1 MLLFLRSGLIYFH
14 LSQRKGGNK
23 DVDYRKEN
31 WSYELECFRKAVNGG
46 VDGFIIEIA
55 DHCLNDRL
63 DNEEYEDRTYTQID
77 IAVAIFNGKII
88 EGYSSEDNRIR
99 ESRSMGLVTPSRL
112 VLGKDL
118 QGNWFIIVVG
128 LLTSKHFKVVTCYPP
143 GKRHL
148 PYIENF

>member
-1 MLLFLRSGLIYFH
+1 M
-14 LSQRKGGNK
+14 
-23 DVDYRKEN
+23 DYRKEN

-55 DHCLNDRL
+55 DHYLNDRL